1 MIAVWRIVGSNYL
14 GTRPTCSA
22 LVGSS
27 YEYPYTGSDHAVR
40 QVNNKTNDAAS
51 GISWRARFLREVT
64 SWYLGFIDAQTVD
77 VKSTRKRLDFFA
89 AMVPTASGVDI
100 QQETI
105 AGLKCEWLTPT
116 AAADDK
122 LLLYWHGGAYVMGSC
137 ASHRPCVSHIAK
149 EAGIKAIIPE
159 YRLAPEHPFPAA
171 IEDSVA
177 LYRALLERGFD
188 PANIVVA
195 GDSAGGGLSVAM
207 LLSLRD
213 ANLPLPAAAG
223 LLSPWLDLSGQGE
236 SMTTRKD
243 RDPWFNPEDLPHV
256 THHYCDDANLANPLV
271 SPVFAD
277 AAGLPPTLI
286 QVGDDE
292 LLLSDSERL
301 AKHMRESGGT
311 VEIDVWPGMW
321 HVWQMFIGLM
331 PESRA
336 AVAKLAAFVRE
347 SLNLEANEK
356 T

>member
-1 MIAVWRIVGSNYL
+1 MDD
-14 GTRPTCSA
+14 
-22 LVGSS
+22 
-27 YEYPYTGSDHAVR
+27 ESDK
-40 QVNNKTNDAAS
+40 NPS
-51 GISWRARFLREVT
+51 PLSWQARFLREVT
-64 SWYLGFIDAQTVD
+64 SWYVGFIDAESVD

-89 AMVPTASGVDI
+89 GMVPAASGVDV

-105 AGLKCEWLTPT
+105 AGLKCEWLTP
-116 AAADDK
+116 AGAADEE

-137 ASHRPCVSHIAK
+137 ASHRPCVSHIAR
-149 EAGIKAIIPE
+149 EAGIRAIVPE

-171 IEDSVA
+171 IEDSVT
-177 LYRALLERGFD
+177 LYRALLERGYE

-195 GDSAGGGLSVAM
+195 GDSAGGGLSIAM
-207 LLSLRD
+207 LLSLR
-213 ANLPLPAAAG
+213 AAGVPLPGAVG

-243 RDPWFNPEDLPHV
+243 QDPWFNPEDLPHV
-256 THHYCDDANLANPLV
+256 TRYYCGDTELTNPLV

-277 AAGLPPTLI
+277 LSGLPPTLI

-301 AKHMRESGGT
+301 AKHMRAAGGQ

-336 AVAKLAAFVRE
+336 AVTKLAAFVRD
-347 SLNLEANEK
+347 SLR
-356 T
+356 

>member
-1 MIAVWRIVGSNYL
+1 VVTSDASN
-14 GTRPTCSA
+14 
-22 LVGSS
+22 
-27 YEYPYTGSDHAVR
+27 
-40 QVNNKTNDAAS
+40 AAS
-51 GISWRARFLREVT
+51 GISWQARFLREVT
-64 SWYLGFIDAQTVD
+64 SWYLGFIDAKKVD
-77 VKSTRKRLDFFA
+77 VKSTRRRLDFFA
-89 AMVPTASGVDI
+89 SMVPTAIGVDI
-100 QQETI
+100 QQETL
-105 AGLKCEWLTPT
+105 AGLKCEWLTPE
-116 AAADDK
+116 AAPDDL

-137 ASHRPCVSHIAK
+137 ASHRPCVSHIAR
-149 EAGIKAIIPE
+149 EAGIKAILPE

-171 IEDSVA
+171 VEDSVA

-207 LLSLRD
+207 LLSLRTMG
-213 ANLPLPAAAG
+213 LPLPAAAG

-243 RDPWFNPEDLPHV
+243 QDPWFNPEDLPHV
-256 THHYCDDANLANPLV
+256 TRYYCDDAELTNPLV

-277 AAGLPPTLI
+277 ASGLPRTLI

-301 AKHMRESGGT
+301 AKHMRATDGD

-336 AVAKLAAFVRE
+336 AVEKLGAFVRE
-347 SLNLEANEK
+347 AVNSGPGENS
-356 T
+356 